1 MNRTTMTLGGIVI
14 AVLAALGLVVWLA
27 WPSAAAAT
35 ELYSGT
41 ARYAV
46 TVTID
51 QPRIGD
57 TTVDITLTERDGS
70 PMTTTPTTTPMP
82 APMTMPMTAPMTMPM
97 TAPMT
102 MPMTAPTTGPTSM
115 PAISVEAVM
124 PLMGFATPS
133 LPATTTGGGHYTVS
147 GVPLMMTGPWE
158 LHVSIGGTDDL
169 VLPFT
174 VTG

>member
-1 MNRTTMTLGGIVI
+1 MSGTTVKLGGIVV

-35 ELYSGT
+35 ELYGGT

-57 TTVDITLTERDGS
+57 TTVDIALTSHAGS
-70 PMTTTPTTTPMP
+70 APTTTPTTTPMTAP
-82 APMTMPMTAPMTMPM
+82 MTTPMTMPMTMPM
-97 TAPMT
+97 AVPMAT
-102 MPMTAPTTGPTSM
+102 
-115 PAISVEAVM
+115 PAVSVEAVM

-133 LPATTTGGGHYTVS
+133 LPATATGGGHYTVS